1 MGWVM
6 VTRCGLFLVMMVSAT
21 AAGAA
26 APKAADKAQ
35 PPPPGFV
42 RLIACQSIK
51 DNVQR
56 LACYDREVASVSSAN
71 SRGDLVVMDREQV
84 RKTRRSL
91 FGLSL
96 PDLGVFGGGELP
108 GDADTL
114 ETTIRGAK
122 EGPDGKWWFNLA
134 EGGTWVQLDSRD
146 FIVDPAPGQ
155 PVKVRRGAMNSYIM
169 NVNKQTGIKVHR
181 IN

>member
-1 MGWVM
+1 MLM
-6 VTRCGLFLVMMVSAT
+6 RSGLFLAIVAGMAGT
-21 AAGAA
+21 AAA
-26 APKAADKAQ
+26 APKAGKPQ
-35 PPPPGFV
+35 PLPPGFA

-51 DNVQR
+51 DSAQR
-56 LACYDREVASVSSAN
+56 LACYDREVAGVSSA
-71 SRGDLVVMDREQV
+71 SASGELVVMDKEQV

-91 FGLSL
+91 FGLTL
-96 PDLGVFGGGELP
+96 PDLGVFGGDSLP

-146 FIVDPAPGQ
+146 FILDPAPGQ
-155 PVKVRRGAMNSYIM
+155 PVRIKRGALGSYIM

-181 IN
+181 VN

>member
-1 MGWVM
+1 ML
-6 VTRCGLFLVMMVSAT
+6 TRCGLFLVFT
-21 AAGAA
+21 ASLAGAAAAA
-26 APKAADKAQ
+26 APKADKVQ
-35 PPPPGFV
+35 PPPPGFA
-42 RLIACQSIK
+42 RLVACQSIR

-56 LACYDREVASVSSAN
+56 LACYDREVASVSTAN
-71 SRGDLVVMDREQV
+71 ARGDLVVMDREQV

-91 FGLSL
+91 FGLTL

-134 EGGTWVQLDSRD
+134 EGGTWVQLDTRE
-146 FIVDPAPGQ
+146 FITDPAPGQ
-155 PVKVRRGAMNSYIM
+155 PVRIRRGALGSFMM

-181 IN
+181 VN

>member
-1 MGWVM
+1 ML
-6 VTRCGLFLVMMVSAT
+6 THCGLFLVTT
-21 AAGAA
+21 AAFAGSAVAA
-26 APKAADKAQ
+26 APKADPVQ
-35 PPPPGFV
+35 PAPPGFT
-42 RLIACQSIK
+42 RLIACQSIR

-56 LACYDREVASVSSAN
+56 LACYDREVASVGTAN
-71 SRGDLVVMDREQV
+71 ARGDLVVMDREQV

-114 ETTIRGAK
+114 QTTIRGAK

-134 EGGTWVQLDSRD
+134 EGGSWVQLDSRD

-155 PVKVRRGAMNSYIM
+155 PVRIRRGSLGSYMM
-169 NVNKQTGIKVHR
+169 NVNKQTAIKVHR
-181 IN
+181 VN

>member
-1 MGWVM
+1 ML
-6 VTRCGLFLVMMVSAT
+6 TRGGLFLVISAT
-21 AAGAA
+21 ATAAAGAA
-26 APKAADKAQ
+26 PKHDKPQ
-35 PPPPGFV
+35 PPPPGFT
-42 RLIACQSIK
+42 RLVACQSIK

-56 LACYDREVASVSSAN
+56 LACYDREVASVSTAN
-71 SRGDLVVMDREQV
+71 ARGDLVVMDKEQV

-91 FGLSL
+91 FGLTL
-96 PDLGVFGGGELP
+96 PDLGVFGGGDLP
-108 GDADTL
+108 GDADSI

-122 EGPDGKWWFNLA
+122 QGPDGKWWFNLA

-146 FIVDPAPGQ
+146 FIVDPAAGQ
-155 PVKVRRGAMNSYIM
+155 PVKIRRAALGSYIM